1 MITARQ
7 FEGMMDEIAPLR
19 YSYDWDNSGMTILT
33 HPAVERV
40 LICLDVTE
48 QVIAEAVEKGCDTIL
63 SHHPL
68 IFKGIKKLRQD
79 QPVQTLCI
87 QAIQAGLNLYAAHTS
102 YDCAPLGINYS
113 RMQAL
118 GLEKGALLAEEG
130 RDHCYKVVV
139 YVPAGE
145 REAVRRALFEAGAGS
160 FGNYEEVSYEMEGRG
175 RFTPTAQAHP
185 AIGAAGRPE
194 TVEETRVEV
203 LCREQA
209 LAAVVQAAR
218 EAHPYEEP
226 VIDVYRLERPCE
238 PYGIGMLGE
247 LPQAMEAEA
256 FARYVKERLGAASV
270 KTGGAMGPVKRV
282 ACVGGAAGEY
292 FALAKKQ
299 GADAFVVG
307 EAKYNHFLDA
317 RDCGIL
323 LVEAGHYDT
332 EKTFVEA
339 MKEGLQNYCNRVQYN
354 IAVIAS
360 EYGSRPYSVY

>member
-102 YDCAPLGINYS
+102 YDCAPLG
-113 RMQAL
+113 
-118 GLEKGALLAEEG
+118 
-130 RDHCYKVVV
+130 
-139 YVPAGE
+139 
-145 REAVRRALFEAGAGS
+145 
-160 FGNYEEVSYEMEGRG
+160 
-175 RFTPTAQAHP
+175 TPTAQAHP